1 MSLDLLDRL
10 IADICAVTETL
21 MDSDPI
27 DLTGWQPFSKS
38 VEKQKSSKSPD
49 GNNKKS
55 DGKHPMHTGVHR
67 AVC

>member
-27 DLTGWQPFSKS
+27 DLSAWQPFSKS
-38 VEKQKSSKSPD
+38 VEKQKSSKSQAS
-49 GNNKKS
+49 NKEKS
-55 DGKHPMHTGVHR
+55 NGKHPMHSGVHR
-67 AVC
+67 TVC

>member
-10 IADICAVTETL
+10 IADICSVTEAL

-27 DLTGWQPFSKS
+27 DLTAWQPFSKS

-49 GNNKKS
+49 GSNKTS
-55 DGKHPMHTGVHR
+55 DSKHPKHSGVHSS
-67 AVC
+67 VC